1 MTSAFLT
8 EHANIVSLQL
18 LEIYLSDQI
27 KQTLI
32 LTEHMNLDIQIAR
45 NNQMAAS
52 NILNAEKS
60 KALITANNLIQNADM
75 LNYKYS
81 SVLFSLCNEY
91 FRFVKRKL
99 KKQKI

>member
-1 MTSAFLT
+1 MSLQDQLTGAFLT

-27 KQTLI
+27 KETLI

-45 NNQMAAS
+45 NNQMAVS

-60 KALITANNLIQNADM
+60 KAIITANNLIQIADM
-75 LNYKYS
+75 LNFKYT
-81 SVLFSLCNEY
+81 SVF
-91 FRFVKRKL
+91 FIF
-99 KKQKI
+99 